1 MGNKKKIQK
10 RALVTGVT
18 GQDGAYLSKFLLKKG
33 YKVFGAYRRIS
44 SPNFWRLEYLGIK
57 DKIELVPFDL
67 LDEASMISALKKS
80 KPDEIYNLASQSFVA
95 FSFHEPLITAQ
106 ITGLG
111 VAKFL
116 DAIRLFSPQSKF
128 YQAST
133 SEMFGGAKET
143 PQNEKTPFYPKSPYG
158 VAKLFAHWSTI
169 NYREAYNLFTCC
181 GILFNHESELR
192 GLEFV
197 TRKITSAAAQIKLGL
212 AKELKLG
219 NLEAKRD
226 WGYAPDYVEAMWK
239 MLQQKE
245 PEDFVIATGE
255 SRKVREFVKKAF
267 DYVNLDYRD
276 YVKVDKK
283 FFRPADVNIL
293 RGDSSK
299 AVRKLNWKPRKTS
312 FNDLVKIMVEAD
324 LKRYQQKGKGKIF

>member
-1 MGNKKKIQK
+1 MKK

-18 GQDGAYLSKFLLKKG
+18 GQDGAYLSQFLLKKG
-33 YKVFGAYRRIS
+33 YKVFGGYRRIS

-57 DKIELVPFDL
+57 DKVELVPFDL
-67 LDEASMISALKKS
+67 LDESSMVTALKKS
-80 KPDEIYNLASQSFVA
+80 KPAEIYNLASQSFVA
-95 FSFHEPLITAQ
+95 FSFFEPLITAQ

-111 VAKFL
+111 AAKFL
-116 DAIRLFSPQSKF
+116 DAVRLFSPKSKF

-143 PQNEKTPFYPKSPYG
+143 PQSEKTPFYPKSPYG
-158 VAKLFAHWSTI
+158 VSKLFAHWSVI
-169 NYREAYNLFTCC
+169 NYRESYNLFACA
-181 GILFNHESELR
+181 GILFNHESPLR

-212 AKELKLG
+212 TNELKLG

-239 MLQQKE
+239 MLQLKE

-255 SRKVREFVKKAF
+255 SRSVREFAKKTFACLE
-267 DYVNLDYRD
+267 LDYRD
-276 YVKVDKK
+276 YVKIDKE
-283 FFRPADVNIL
+283 FLRPADVNIL
-293 RGDSSK
+293 RGDSSRAK
-299 AVRKLNWKPRKTS
+299 KKLGWNPRQTS
-312 FNDLVKIMVEAD
+312 FND
-324 LKRYQQKGKGKIF
+324 

>member
-1 MGNKKKIQK
+1 MKK
-10 RALVTGVT
+10 RALITGVT
-18 GQDGAYLSKFLLKKG
+18 GQDGAYLSQFLLKKG
-33 YKVFGAYRRIS
+33 YKVFGGYRRIS

-57 DKIELVPFDL
+57 EKIELIPFDL
-67 LDEASMISALKKS
+67 LDESSIVSALKKS

-95 FSFHEPLITAQ
+95 FSFYEPLITAQ

-111 VAKFL
+111 AAKFL
-116 DAIRLFSPQSKF
+116 DAVRLFSPKSKF

-143 PQNEKTPFYPKSPYG
+143 PQNEKTSFYPKSPYG
-158 VAKLFAHWSTI
+158 VSKLFAHWSVI
-169 NYREAYNLFTCC
+169 NYRESYNLFAGA
-181 GILFNHESELR
+181 GILFNHESPLC

-197 TRKITSAAAQIKLGL
+197 SRKITSAAAQIKLGL
-212 AKELKLG
+212 ANELKLG

-239 MLQQKE
+239 ILQLKK

-255 SRKVREFVKKAF
+255 SRSVREFAKKTF
-267 DYVNLDYRD
+267 TYLGLDYRD
-276 YVKVDKK
+276 YVKTDKK
-283 FFRPADVNIL
+283 FFRPVDVNIL

-299 AVRKLNWKPRKTS
+299 ARKKLGWNPRKTS
-312 FNDLVKIMVEAD
+312 FDDLVKIMVEAD
-324 LKRYQQKGKGKIF
+324 LKRYQNKGEGKIF

>member
-1 MGNKKKIQK
+1 MKK
-10 RALVTGVT
+10 RALITGVT
-18 GQDGAYLSKFLLKKG
+18 GQDGAYLSQFLLKKG
-33 YKVFGAYRRIS
+33 YKIFGGYRRIS

-57 DKIELVPFDL
+57 EKIELVPFDL
-67 LDEASMISALKKS
+67 LDESSMVTALKKS

-95 FSFHEPLITAQ
+95 FSFYEPLITAQ

-111 VAKFL
+111 AAKFL
-116 DAIRLFSPQSKF
+116 DAVRLFSPKSKF

-143 PQNEKTPFYPKSPYG
+143 PQSEKTPFYPKSPYG
-158 VAKLFAHWSTI
+158 VSKLFAHWSVI
-169 NYREAYNLFTCC
+169 NYRESYNLFACA
-181 GILFNHESELR
+181 GILFNHESPLR

-197 TRKITSAAAQIKLGL
+197 TRKITSIAVQIKLGL
-212 AKELKLG
+212 ANELKLG

-239 MLQQKE
+239 MLQLKE

-255 SRKVREFVKKAF
+255 SRSVREFAKKTFA
-267 DYVNLDYRD
+267 YLGLDYRD
-276 YVKVDKK
+276 YVKMDKK

-299 AVRKLNWKPRKTS
+299 AKRKLGWNPRQTS

-324 LKRYQQKGKGKIF
+324 LKRYQNKGEGKIF

>member
-1 MGNKKKIQK
+1 MKK
-10 RALVTGVT
+10 RALITGVT
-18 GQDGAYLSKFLLKKG
+18 GQDGAYLSQFLLKKG
-33 YKVFGAYRRIS
+33 YKVFGGYRRIS

-57 DKIELVPFDL
+57 EKIELVPFDL
-67 LDEASMISALKKS
+67 LDESSMVTALKKS

-95 FSFHEPLITAQ
+95 FSFYEPLITAQ

-111 VAKFL
+111 AAKFL
-116 DAIRLFSPQSKF
+116 DAVRLFSPKSKF

-143 PQNEKTPFYPKSPYG
+143 PQSEKTPFYPKSPYG
-158 VAKLFAHWSTI
+158 VSKLFAHWSVI
-169 NYREAYNLFTCC
+169 NYRESYNLFACA
-181 GILFNHESELR
+181 GILFNHESPLR

-197 TRKITSAAAQIKLGL
+197 TRKITSIAVQIKLGL
-212 AKELKLG
+212 ANELKLG

-239 MLQQKE
+239 MLQLKE

-255 SRKVREFVKKAF
+255 SRSVREFAKKTFA
-267 DYVNLDYRD
+267 YLGLDYRD
-276 YVKVDKK
+276 YVKMDKK

-299 AVRKLNWKPRKTS
+299 AKRKLGWNPRQTS

-324 LKRYQQKGKGKIF
+324 LKRYQNKGEGKIF